1 LLFCTRRR
9 WCACDDDDD
18 SDDGLS
24 SSSPPTFEE
33 EKFDEVACVVLE
45 GGKVFDEELCED
57 DINGEQKRRL
67 GVRRDERSL
76 SDDANVDDER
86 RERRGF

>member
-1 LLFCTRRR
+1 M
-9 WCACDDDDD
+9 
-18 SDDGLS
+18 
-24 SSSPPTFEE
+24 
-33 EKFDEVACVVLE
+33 CVVVVLG
-45 GGKVFDEELCED
+45 GGKVFESPLCED
-57 DINGEQKRRL
+57 DINGEQKHRL

>member
-1 LLFCTRRR
+1 M
-9 WCACDDDDD
+9 
-18 SDDGLS
+18 
-24 SSSPPTFEE
+24 
-33 EKFDEVACVVLE
+33 CVVLD